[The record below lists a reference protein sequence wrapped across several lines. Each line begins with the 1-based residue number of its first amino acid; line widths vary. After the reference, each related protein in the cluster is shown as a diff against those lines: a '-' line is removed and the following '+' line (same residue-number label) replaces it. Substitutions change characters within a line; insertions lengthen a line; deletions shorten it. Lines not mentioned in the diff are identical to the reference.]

1 MFKRIKAFY
10 NSQVK
15 RNQKQLIGM
24 INGRINCFRNY
35 TISNHKKE
43 VLAGIKEKT
52 PENPA
57 LYGYKVYSQNDEDG
71 IIAYIF
77 NKIGGNKTFI
87 ELGCGMGLENNTHW
101 LLLNGWKGIWVD
113 GAENNVKYITQ
124 KLNGY
129 IFPDHLWIDH
139 QFITLKNVDDLFK
152 KYVQFLKVKQPD
164 FVSIDID
171 GNDFYIIERLLETG
185 LKPKAF
191 CIEYNS
197 KFPPPS
203 LIKIAYNEDHI
214 WAYDDYQSASLQ
226 CWVNLM
232 KSHGYTLICCNTSG
246 LNGFFVEDFYLQ
258 KFTEYSIE
266 DLFQPARF
274 HFSEEISGHVST
286 LNYLRDLLKA
296 KHFL

>member
-1 MFKRIKAFY
+1 
-10 NSQVK
+10 
-15 RNQKQLIGM
+15 M
-24 INGRINCFRNY
+24 INGRLNCFRNY
-35 TISNHKKE
+35 TISKHKQE

-124 KLNGY
+124 KLNGH

-152 KYVQFLKVKQPD
+152 KYTQFLKVEQPD

-171 GNDFYIIERLLETG
+171 GNDFYVIERLLETG
-185 LKPKAF
+185 LKPKIF

-197 KFPPPS
+197 KYPPPS

-232 KSHGYTLICCNTSG
+232 KSHNYTLICCNTSG
-246 LNGFFVEDFYLQ
+246 LNGFFVEHFYLQ
-258 KFTEYSIE
+258 KFIEYSVE

-296 KHFL
+296 KQFL